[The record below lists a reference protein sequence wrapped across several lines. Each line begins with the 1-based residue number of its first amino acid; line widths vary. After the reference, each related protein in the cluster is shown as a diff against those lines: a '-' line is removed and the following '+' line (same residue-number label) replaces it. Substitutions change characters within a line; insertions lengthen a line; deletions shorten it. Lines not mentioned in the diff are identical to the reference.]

1 MNSDDNAMESAPQDG
16 ALAQPAAAPVPAPG
30 GSGDG
35 LADAAQVEQLAD
47 KLSACADAL
56 HERLMREVR
65 AYNGKPV
72 PAKVQ
77 DALRRLLD
85 DEQVLR
91 QRANGLYAD
100 AAKCIVSTLGKP
112 QKHLMALTADAAEK
126 IRKITRIGDSMG
138 LVARLLGLAAAA
150 ATGQPAPI
158 LLALEGIKHQLDA
171 IAVHNAPPK
180 PPA

>member
-1 MNSDDNAMESAPQDG
+1 MNSDEQAIQP
-16 ALAQPAAAPVPAPG
+16 AQPDAPASPPAADG
-30 GSGDG
+30 GG
-35 LADAAQVEQLAD
+35 LATAAEVEQLAD

-56 HERLMREVR
+56 HERVMREVR
-65 AYNGKPV
+65 SYNGKAV

-77 DALRRLLD
+77 DALRALLD

-91 QRANGLYAD
+91 ERAGGLYAD
-100 AAKCIVSTLGKP
+100 AARCIVGTLGQS
-112 QKHLMALTADAAEK
+112 QKHLVALTTDAAEK

-138 LVARLLGLAAAA
+138 LVARLLGLAAAV

-158 LLALEGIKHQLDA
+158 VLALEGIKQQLDT
-171 IAVHNAPPK
+171 IASRNAPPK

>member
-1 MNSDDNAMESAPQDG
+1 MNRIDEPTG
-16 ALAQPAAAPVPAPG
+16 PAAPSAD
-30 GSGDG
+30 GDG
-35 LADAAQVEQLAD
+35 LADAAKVEQLAD
-47 KLSACADAL
+47 QLSACADAL
-56 HERLMREVR
+56 HARLMRELH
-65 AYNGKPV
+65 AYHGKPV

-77 DALRRLLD
+77 DALRALLD

-91 QRANGLYAD
+91 QRANGLYAG
-100 AAKCIVSTLGKP
+100 AAASIVSGLGQP
-112 QKHLMALTADAAEK
+112 QKHLVALAADAAGK
-126 IRKITRIGDSMG
+126 IKTITRIGDAMG

-158 LLALEGIKHQLDA
+158 LLALEGMKHQLDA